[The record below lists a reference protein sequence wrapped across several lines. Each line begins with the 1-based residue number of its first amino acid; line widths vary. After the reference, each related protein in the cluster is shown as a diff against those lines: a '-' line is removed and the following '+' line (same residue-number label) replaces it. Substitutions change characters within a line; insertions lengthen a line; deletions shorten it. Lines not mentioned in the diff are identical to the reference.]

1 MAMHS
6 MMIRATVVRV
16 CWRDDMLTVVYANG
30 PHESWHTMVVRV
42 YAAGRQIFIVIQNMI
57 HITAGAAVRAC

>member
-1 MAMHS
+1 MT
-6 MMIRATVVRV
+6 IGATVMRV
-16 CWRDDMLTVVYANG
+16 CCRGGMLTIVYANG
-30 PHESWHTMVVRV
+30 PHESWHTMVMCV